1 MSAARSV
8 GPLARIGALLAVVLV
23 FVVLGPPI
31 GVFVWSLLIV
41 DVDGLRQA
49 AIDPFDLMLMVP
61 IGYVFGTAAAGAAG
75 LALGIRQ
82 AFFGRATWPMAIG
95 AGLLAGAVLL
105 RDVEALDPNLRFRP
119 HGLDGAR
126 LQLISILFLT
136 CIIATM
142 LCWALERSWYFART
156 PAEALP

>member
-95 AGLLAGAVLL
+95 AGLRAGAVLL

-142 LCWALERSWYFART
+142 LCWALVRSWYFART

>member
-61 IGYVFGTAAAGAAG
+61 IGYVFGTAAAGAAEN
-75 LALGIRQ
+75 ASW
-82 AFFGRATWPMAIG
+82 GRAPRHPG
-95 AGLLAGAVLL
+95 AG
-105 RDVEALDPNLRFRP
+105 RRRP
-119 HGLDGAR
+119 EGRHRSPSAR
-126 LQLISILFLT
+126 
-136 CIIATM
+136 
-142 LCWALERSWYFART
+142 WRGRRR
-156 PAEALP
+156 PA